1 MMARSVRGRRL
12 AQLVL
17 LTVAAG
23 ELSAAAAE
31 MLVLRS
37 NGPRAPRHYASGS
50 RHPDNTV
57 FELRPGDSLVVL
69 APGGTRN
76 WRGPGF
82 FGLNQGPAVLA
93 NGQRVRVNAGV
104 VRAPPRQE
112 GVLPTQYWDFDIRSE
127 GHLCVA
133 SGAGPSLW
141 RPRSSAPI
149 RVTITAASGTSHS
162 FQWPAGQTRIEWPDA
177 VPVRDGARYFLATA
191 GAAQPVGITTH
202 ILAPAAGDRTD
213 QIATQLVQRGC
224 QAQLDTL
231 IATRVDPAAPV
242 VQPAAGR
249 AGGLR

>member
-1 MMARSVRGRRL
+1 MARSVRGRRL

-37 NGPRAPRHYASGS
+37 QGPRAPRHYAAGS
-50 RHPDNTV
+50 RHADTTV

-93 NGQRVRVNAGV
+93 SGQRVRVNAGV
-104 VRAPPRQE
+104 VRSAPRQE
-112 GVLPTQYWDFDIRSE
+112 GVQPTQFWDFDIRSE

-133 SGAGPSLW
+133 RGARPRLW
-141 RPRSSAPI
+141 RPRSASPA
-149 RVTITAASGTSHS
+149 RATITAASGMSHS
-162 FQWPAGQTRIEWPDA
+162 IEWPAGQTRAAWPDA
-177 VPVRDGARYFLATA
+177 MPVADGARYFLTTA
-191 GAAQPVGITTH
+191 GATQSVRITTH
-202 ILAPAAGDRTD
+202 VLAPAAEDRVD

-231 IATRVDPAAPV
+231 IATRGDPAAPV
-242 VQPAAGR
+242 VPSAAGQ
-249 AGGLR
+249 AGGGR